1 MKIAVIGAGAWGST
15 LAQHLNKNRHQ
26 ITLWEFDKSRL
37 EYLKNRRHPLF
48 FPHVKLSKNIAI
60 TNNIAH
66 AVTKKDIVILA
77 VPSQTMRDTA
87 KKIKKYINPALSEKS
102 LRKGGVNK
110 NQIFVIV
117 SKGIEIKTGKL
128 LSEVIK
134 EELNLIAPKNIVALS
149 GPSFAKEIAQGLP
162 TTMVSAGDKK
172 NSEII
177 QKIFSQP
184 FLRIYTNSDIIGV
197 EIGGA
202 VKNVIAIA
210 AGIAYGMGLGDNA
223 AAAIITRGLVEV
235 ARLGVKLGAKKETF
249 AGLTGMGDLVM
260 TATSS
265 NSRNKNFGE
274 LVGSGLS
281 VKNAIKKIGMIV
293 EGVSTAEAVV
303 KLSKKLKIEMPITNE
318 VHKIIFEN
326 KNPKNAILS
335 LMMRNTK
342 PE

>member
-1 MKIAVIGAGAWGST
+1 MEKTDRKMKIAVIGAGAWGT
-15 LAQHLNKNRHQ
+15 TIAQHLNKTGHK

-48 FPHVKLSKNIAI
+48 FPHVKLSKNIVL
-60 TNNIAH
+60 TNDIAQ
-66 AVTKKDIVILA
+66 AVTKKDIIVLA
-77 VPSQTMRDTA
+77 VPSQTMRATV
-87 KKIKKYINPALSEKS
+87 KKIKRHINAAD
-102 LRKGGVNK
+102 R
-110 NQIFVIV
+110 IFVIV
-117 SKGIEIKTGKL
+117 SKGMEIKTGKL

-134 EELNLIAPKNIVALS
+134 EELNLTDTKNIVALS
-149 GPSFAKEIAQGLP
+149 GPSFAKEVARKFP
-162 TTMVSAGDKK
+162 TTMVSAGAQK

-184 FLRIYTNSDIIGV
+184 FLRIYTNTDITGV
-197 EIGGA
+197 EVGGA

-210 AGIAYGMGLGDNA
+210 CGIAYGMGLGDNS

-260 TATSS
+260 TAFSE

-274 LVGSGLS
+274 MVGSGRT
-281 VKNAIKKIGMIV
+281 VKDAVKKIGMIV
-293 EGVSTAEAVV
+293 EGIPTTEAVM

-318 VHKIIFEN
+318 VYKIIFEN
-326 KNPKNAILS
+326 KNPENAILS
-335 LMMRNTK
+335 LMARSSK
-342 PE
+342 PEMR

>member
-1 MKIAVIGAGAWGST
+1 MKIAVIGAGAWGAT
-15 LAQHLNKNRHQ
+15 LAQHLNKNGHQ

-37 EYLKNRRHPLF
+37 EYLKKRRYPLF
-48 FPHVKLSKNIAI
+48 FPHVKLDKNIAL
-60 TNNIAH
+60 TNDIAQ
-66 AVTKKDIVILA
+66 AVTKKDIIVLA

-87 KKIKKYINPALSEKS
+87 KKIKSYT
-102 LRKGGVNK
+102 NK

-117 SKGIEIKTGKL
+117 SKGLEIKTGKL

-134 EELNLIAPKNIVALS
+134 EELNLIDTKNIVALS
-149 GPSFAKEIAQGLP
+149 GPSFAKEVAHGLP
-162 TTMVSAGDKK
+162 TTMVSAGAQK

-210 AGIAYGMGLGDNA
+210 AGIAYGMGLGDNT
-223 AAAIITRGLVEV
+223 AAAIITRGLVEI
-235 ARLGVKLGAKKETF
+235 ARLGIKLGAKKETF
-249 AGLTGMGDLVM
+249 AGLTGTGDLVM
-260 TATSS
+260 TAFSE
-265 NSRNKNFGE
+265 NSRNKTFGE
-274 LVGSGLS
+274 FVGSGLS
-281 VKNAIKKIGMIV
+281 VKNAIKKIGMVV
-293 EGVSTAEAVV
+293 EGVPTTEAVM

-318 VHKIIFEN
+318 VYKIIFEN
-326 KNPKNAILS
+326 KNPKHAILS

>member
-1 MKIAVIGAGAWGST
+1 MKIAVIGAGAWGAT
-15 LAQHLNKNRHQ
+15 LAQHLNKNGHQ

-37 EYLKNRRHPLF
+37 KYLKNRRHPLF
-48 FPHVKLSKNIAI
+48 FPYIKLDKKII
-60 TNNIAH
+60 LTNNIAH
-66 AVTKKDIVILA
+66 AVTKKDIIVLA

-87 KKIKKYINPALSEKS
+87 KKIKRYIVAA
-102 LRKGGVNK
+102 G
-110 NQIFVIV
+110 QIFVIV

-149 GPSFAKEIAQGLP
+149 GPSFAKEVAKGLP
-162 TTMVSAGDKK
+162 TTMVSAGGKK

-197 EIGGA
+197 EVGGA

-210 AGIAYGMGLGDNA
+210 SGIAYGMGLGDNS

-249 AGLTGMGDLVM
+249 SGLTGLGDLVM
-260 TATSS
+260 TSFS
-265 NSRNKNFGE
+265 KNSRNRNFGE
-274 LVGSGLS
+274 LVGSGRA
-281 VKNAIKKIGMIV
+281 VKNAIKKIGMVV
-293 EGVSTAEAVV
+293 EGVPTAEAVI

-318 VHKIIFEN
+318 VYKIIFEN

-335 LMMRNTK
+335 LMTRNTK

>member
-1 MKIAVIGAGAWGST
+1 MKIAVIGAGAWGAT
-15 LAQHLNKNRHQ
+15 LAQHLNKNGHQ

-37 EYLKNRRHPLF
+37 EYLKKRRHPLF
-48 FPHVKLSKNIAI
+48 FPHVKLEKNIVL
-60 TNNIAH
+60 TNDIAH
-66 AVTKKDIVILA
+66 AVTKKDIIVLA

-87 KKIKKYINPALSEKS
+87 KKIKSYT
-102 LRKGGVNK
+102 NK

-149 GPSFAKEIAQGLP
+149 GPSFAKEVAHKFP
-162 TTMVSAGDKK
+162 TTMVSAGAQK

-177 QKIFSQP
+177 QKTFSQP
-184 FLRIYTNSDIIGV
+184 FLRIYTNLDIIGV
-197 EIGGA
+197 EVGGA

-210 AGIAYGMGLGDNA
+210 AGIAYGMGLGDNS

-260 TATSS
+260 TAFSE
-265 NSRNKNFGE
+265 NSRNKKFGE

-281 VKNAIKKIGMIV
+281 VKNAIKKIGMTV
-293 EGVSTAEAVV
+293 EGVPTAKAVI
-303 KLSKKLKIEMPITNE
+303 KLSKKLKIEMPITSE

-326 KNPKNAILS
+326 KNPKSAILS
-335 LMMRNTK
+335 LMSRSIK

>member
-1 MKIAVIGAGAWGST
+1 MKIAVIGAGAWGTT
-15 LAQHLNKNRHQ
+15 LAQHLIKNGHQ

-37 EYLKNRRHPLF
+37 EYLKTRRHPLF
-48 FPHVKLSKNIAI
+48 FHHVNLDKNILL
-60 TNNIAH
+60 TNALAQ
-66 AVTKKDIVILA
+66 AVTKKDIIVLA
-77 VPSQTMRDTA
+77 VPSQTMRDTS
-87 KKIKKYINPALSEKS
+87 KKIKRYID
-102 LRKGGVNK
+102 K

-128 LSEVIK
+128 LSEVIR
-134 EELNLIAPKNIVALS
+134 EELNLIAPKNITALS
-149 GPSFAKEIAQGLP
+149 GPSFAKEVVRGLP

-177 QKIFSQP
+177 QKIFSAP
-184 FLRIYTNSDIIGV
+184 NLRIYTNSDIIGV
-197 EIGGA
+197 EVGGA

-210 AGIAYGMGLGDNA
+210 AGIAYGMGLGDNT

-235 ARLGVKLGAKKETF
+235 ARLGIKLGAKKETF

-260 TATSS
+260 TAFSK
-265 NSRNKNFGE
+265 NSRNRNFGE
-274 LVGSGLS
+274 LIGSGVM
-281 VKNAIKKIGMIV
+281 VKNASRKIGMVV
-293 EGVSTAEAVV
+293 EGIPTTEAVI

-326 KNPKNAILS
+326 KNPKSAILS

>member
-1 MKIAVIGAGAWGST
+1 MKIAVIGAGAWGAT
-15 LAQHLNKNRHQ
+15 LAQHLNKNGHQ
-26 ITLWEFDKSRL
+26 ITLWEFDKPRL

-48 FPHVKLSKNIAI
+48 FPHVKLAKNIVFTNDIALAI
-60 TNNIAH
+60 
-66 AVTKKDIVILA
+66 TKKDIIVLA

-87 KKIKKYINPALSEKS
+87 KKIKKYI
-102 LRKGGVNK
+102 NK

-134 EELNLIAPKNIVALS
+134 EELNLIAPKNIVALA
-149 GPSFAKEIAQGLP
+149 GPSFAKEVANGLP

-210 AGIAYGMGLGDNA
+210 AGIAYGMGLGDNS

-235 ARLGVKLGAKKETF
+235 SRLGVKLGAKKETF

-260 TATSS
+260 TAFSE

-274 LVGSGLS
+274 LVGSGQT
-281 VKNAIKKIGMIV
+281 VKNAIKKIGMVV
-293 EGVSTAEAVV
+293 EGVPTTAAVI
-303 KLSKKLKIEMPITNE
+303 KLSKKLKIEMPIINE
-318 VHKIIFEN
+318 VYKIIFEN

>member
-1 MKIAVIGAGAWGST
+1 MNISILGAGAWGAT
-15 LAQHLNKNRHQ
+15 LAQHLNKNGHQ
-26 ITLWEFDKSRL
+26 ISMWEFDKSRL
-37 EYLKNRRHPLF
+37 EYLKNRRRPLF
-48 FPHVKLSKNIAI
+48 FPNIKLDKKIILTNDIAL
-60 TNNIAH
+60 
-66 AVTKKDIVILA
+66 AVAKKDIIVFA
-77 VPSQTMRDTA
+77 VPSQTIRTTA
-87 KKIKKYINPALSEKS
+87 KAIKKYINEK
-102 LRKGGVNK
+102 
-110 NQIFVIV
+110 QIFVIV

-128 LSEVIK
+128 LSEVVK
-134 EELNLIAPKNIVALS
+134 EELKDTKNIVVLS
-149 GPSFAKEIAQGLP
+149 GPSFAKEVARELP
-162 TTMVSAGDKK
+162 TAMVSAGDKK

-184 FLRIYTNSDIIGV
+184 FLRIYTNTDIIGV
-197 EIGGA
+197 EVGGA

-249 AGLTGMGDLVM
+249 SGLTGMGDLVM
-260 TATSS
+260 TAFSE

-274 LVGSGLS
+274 LVGSGRT

-293 EGVSTAEAVV
+293 EGVPTAEAVV

-318 VHKIIFEN
+318 VYKIIFRN
-326 KNPKNAILS
+326 KNPKDAILS
-335 LMMRNTK
+335 LMMRNIK

>member
-1 MKIAVIGAGAWGST
+1 MKIAVIGAGAWGAT
-15 LAQHLNKNRHQ
+15 LAQHLHKNRHQ

-48 FPHVKLSKNIAI
+48 FPHVKLDKNIVL
-60 TNNIAH
+60 TNDIAQ
-66 AVTKKDIVILA
+66 AVAKKDIVVLA
-77 VPSQTMRDTA
+77 VPSQTMRDTV
-87 KKIKKYINPALSEKS
+87 KKIKRYI
-102 LRKGGVNK
+102 NK

-128 LSEVIK
+128 LSEIIK
-134 EELNLIAPKNIVALS
+134 EELSLIATKNIVALS
-149 GPSFAKEIAQGLP
+149 GPSFAKEVARKFP

-184 FLRIYTNSDIIGV
+184 FLRIYTNTDILGV
-197 EIGGA
+197 EVGGA

-210 AGIAYGMGLGDNA
+210 AGIVYGMGLGDNS

-249 AGLTGMGDLVM
+249 AGLTGIGDLVM

-265 NSRNKNFGE
+265 NSRNRNFGE
-274 LVGSGLS
+274 LIGSGQS
-281 VKNAIKKIGMIV
+281 VKTAIKKIGMVV
-293 EGVSTAEAVV
+293 EGVPTTEAVI
-303 KLSKKLKIEMPITNE
+303 KLSRKLKIEMPITNE
-318 VHKIIFEN
+318 VYKIIFEN

-335 LMMRNTK
+335 LMMRTTK

>member
-1 MKIAVIGAGAWGST
+1 MKIAVIGAGAWGAT

-37 EYLKNRRHPLF
+37 EYLKKRRHPLF
-48 FPHVKLSKNIAI
+48 FPHLKLSKNIVL
-60 TNNIAH
+60 TNDIAL
-66 AVTKKDIVILA
+66 AVTKKDIIVLA

-87 KKIKKYINPALSEKS
+87 KKIKRYI
-102 LRKGGVNK
+102 NK

-149 GPSFAKEIAQGLP
+149 GPSFAKEVAQGLP

-184 FLRIYTNSDIIGV
+184 FLRIYTNPDIIGV
-197 EIGGA
+197 EVGGA

-210 AGIAYGMGLGDNA
+210 AGIAYGMGLGDNS
-223 AAAIITRGLVEV
+223 AAAIITRGLVEI

-249 AGLTGMGDLVM
+249 SGLTGMGDLVM
-260 TATSS
+260 TAFSE
-265 NSRNKNFGE
+265 NSRNRNFGE
-274 LVGSGLS
+274 LVGEGWT

-293 EGVSTAEAVV
+293 EGIPTTKAVI

-318 VHKIIFEN
+318 VYKIIFEN

-335 LMMRNTK
+335 LMMRNIK
-342 PE
+342 PEMR

>member
-1 MKIAVIGAGAWGST
+1 MKIAVIGAGAWGAT
-15 LAQHLNKNRHQ
+15 IAQHLNKNGHQ

-48 FPHVKLSKNIAI
+48 FPHVKLSKNIVL
-60 TNNIAH
+60 TNAL
-66 AVTKKDIVILA
+66 AQAAAKKDIIILA

-87 KKIKKYINPALSEKS
+87 KKIKKYI
-102 LRKGGVNK
+102 NK

-134 EELNLIAPKNIVALS
+134 EELNLIAPKNIVVLS
-149 GPSFAKEIAQGLP
+149 GPSFAKEVVQELP
-162 TTMVSAGDKK
+162 TTMVSAGAQK

-177 QKIFSQP
+177 QKVFSTP

-210 AGIAYGMGLGDNA
+210 AGISYGMGLGDNS

-235 ARLGVKLGAKKETF
+235 ARLGVKLGAKKETY

-260 TATSS
+260 TAFSE
-265 NSRNKNFGE
+265 NSRNRNFGE
-274 LVGSGLS
+274 LVGSGQT
-281 VKNAIKKIGMIV
+281 VKNALKKIGMVV
-293 EGVSTAEAVV
+293 EGMATTEAVV

-318 VHKIIFEN
+318 VYKIIFKN
-326 KNPKNAILS
+326 KSPKKAILS
-335 LMMRNTK
+335 LMTRSSK